1 MFKIS
6 LDDSF
11 NEKKENK
18 AAKTLS
24 RASAHIGLSTKMF
37 LSLASGLMAFRGQHL
52 LGSLPPLAKG
62 TGDRQLGL
70 RSDRV
75 PWKAVI
81 TLFKSLGHWR

>member
-1 MFKIS
+1 MKK
-6 LDDSF
+6 
-11 NEKKENK
+11 EKKK
-18 AAKTLS
+18 IKLQKTLS

-52 LGSLPPLAKG
+52 LESLPSLAKG
-62 TGDRQLGL
+62 IGDRLLGL